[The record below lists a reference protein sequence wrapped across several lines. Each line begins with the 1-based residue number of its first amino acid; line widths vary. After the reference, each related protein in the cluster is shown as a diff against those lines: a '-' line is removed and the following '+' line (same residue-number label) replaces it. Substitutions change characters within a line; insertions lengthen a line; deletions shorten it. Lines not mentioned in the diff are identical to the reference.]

1 MDLETLAKN
10 LKWRGIEL
18 KVFATKE
25 EAADYLTQAIKGKSV
40 GFGGSMTL
48 ETMGL
53 YEKLKPA
60 NEMFWHWRQDMPA
73 DEAKAKAYLADIYI
87 TSLNGVA
94 ETGELVNIDG
104 SGNRVAA
111 TLTKHEKVYFV
122 IGENK
127 LAPDLHAAID
137 RARNIASPLNA
148 KRLHRKTPCAVKAD
162 HCYDCKS
169 PERICR
175 SLNIIWEKP
184 MQAEACELVLIR
196 EALGY

>member
-1 MDLETLAKN
+1 MDIGAFEAN
-10 LKWRGIEL
+10 LKWRGIAL
-18 KVFATKE
+18 KVFDTKE
-25 EAADYLTQAIKGKSV
+25 EAAAYLTASIKGKTV

-48 ETMGL
+48 EEMGL
-53 YEKLKPA
+53 YEKLKKE
-60 NEMFWHWRQDMPA
+60 NTVYWHWREEMTG
-73 DEAKAKAYLADIYI
+73 DEAKAKAYLADVYI

-111 TLTKHEKVYFV
+111 TLTKHERLYFV
-122 IGENK
+122 VGENK
-127 LAPDLHAAID
+127 IAPDLHRAID

-148 KRLHRKTPCAVKAD
+148 QRLHRKTPCAIKAD

-175 SLNIIWEKP
+175 SPHSRL
-184 MQAEACELVLIR
+184 
-196 EALGY
+196 

>member
-1 MDLETLAKN
+1 MDLEALAKN

-18 KVFATKE
+18 KVFTTKE
-25 EAADYLTQAIKGKSV
+25 EAADYLTQVIKGKSV

-60 NEMFWHWRQDMPA
+60 NELFWHWRQDMPA
-73 DEAKAKAYLADIYI
+73 DEAKTKAYLADIYI

-148 KRLHRKTPCAVKAD
+148 KRLHCKTPCAVKAD
-162 HCYDCKS
+162 HCYDCRS

-184 MQAEACELVLIR
+184 MQVGACELVLIR
-196 EALGY
+196 ESLGY